1 MVRPNHNQL
10 PENLPQ
16 LQNLIK
22 RDPESY
28 SDEFHIQYQ
37 HFLSLLEMFALNPSE
52 ENKSLDDTVM
62 FIAQVAQCHPAAC
75 ELFPKHLADLLRNYA
90 TVLDPAMRN
99 RFVKALI
106 LLRNKNLVPALDILE
121 LFFQLLRCPDKN
133 LRTFLQAHI
142 VTDIKNMNA
151 KHKDMKL
158 NSSLQNSMLYSMLK
172 DANPKAA
179 KMFVDIMIELYKK
192 NIWNDPKS
200 VNVIATV
207 GCFSLSHLPRP
218 RRRGRRRGHR
228 K

>member
-1 MVRPNHNQL
+1 MVRPNNNQL

-37 HFLSLLEMFALNPSE
+37 HFLSLLEVFALNPSE
-52 ENKSLDDTVM
+52 ENKSLDDIVM
-62 FIAQVAQCHPAAC
+62 FVAQVAQCYPAVC
-75 ELFPKHLADLLRNYA
+75 EEFPKRLSDLLKNYA

-99 RFVKALI
+99 CFVKALI

-133 LRTFLQAHI
+133 LRTFLQTHI

-158 NSSLQNSMLYSMLK
+158 NSVRRSRQLPLLDS
-172 DANPKAA
+172 
-179 KMFVDIMIELYKK
+179 I
-192 NIWNDPKS
+192 NI
-200 VNVIATV
+200 
-207 GCFSLSHLPRP
+207 HLCLCRACRHSCTPC
-218 RRRGRRRGHR
+218 
-228 K
+228 